1 MAKAKALKKQPVF
14 LVVVDDSEE
23 MHQALQFAC
32 GRARSVNGR
41 VALMYCIAPAEF
53 EYWAGVGELM
63 REEAR
68 EEAETL
74 LKSLAGEV
82 QQQSEI
88 LPELVVREGPI
99 SDVVMK
105 LVEEDATIRILVL
118 GAGTGSDG
126 PGPLVSQLAG
136 KMSGAMRVPVTVV
149 PGNLSDEQ
157 LDLLT

>member
-1 MAKAKALKKQPVF
+1 MTDTPQARQF
-14 LVVVDDSEE
+14 LVVVDDTPECRK
-23 MHQALQFAC
+23 ALRFAWR
-32 GRARSVNGR
+32 RAQRTG
-41 VALMYCIAPAEF
+41 
-53 EYWAGVGELM
+53 AGVTLLRVIDPVDFQHWLAVEERM

-68 EEAETL
+68 DEAETL

>member
-1 MAKAKALKKQPVF
+1 MTDAPQARQF
-14 LVVVDDSEE
+14 LVVVDDTPECRK
-23 MHQALQFAC
+23 ALRFAWR
-32 GRARSVNGR
+32 RAQRTG
-41 VALMYCIAPAEF
+41 
-53 EYWAGVGELM
+53 AGVTLLRGIDPVDFQHWLAVEERM

-74 LKSLAGEV
+74 LKKLAGEV

-88 LPELVVREGPI
+88 LPELVVREGAI
-99 SDVVMK
+99 REVVMR
-105 LVEEDATIRILVL
+105 LIDEDRTVRILVL
-118 GAGTGSDG
+118 GAGSGSDG
-126 PGPLVSQLAG
+126 PGPLVSQMAG